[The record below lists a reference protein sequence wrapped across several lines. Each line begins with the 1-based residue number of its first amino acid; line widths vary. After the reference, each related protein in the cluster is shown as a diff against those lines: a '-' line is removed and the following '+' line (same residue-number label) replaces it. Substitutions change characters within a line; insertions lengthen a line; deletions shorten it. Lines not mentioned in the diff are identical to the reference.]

1 MSAGPQNERTITGVY
16 EDGRVR
22 LTEPVGWAE
31 GTRLALRV
39 ERAETPEPERGEVSA
54 PEIGRVVVAGFGPPG
69 RWVGEALERHHIPFA
84 VIDLNPGTIDRQ
96 RKLGRE
102 AIKGS
107 ATDPAVLEAA
117 GIAEASILLLTIPDE
132 KAVIEA
138 TRVARQLNPNLYIV
152 ARTTHTSAGLAAR
165 QAGADEVIKAEQA
178 VARRFY
184 EHVVHKIEEGTA

>member
-1 MSAGPQNERTITGVY
+1 MSTGPQHERTITGVY

-39 ERAETPEPERGEVSA
+39 ERAERPEPGRGEVSGR
-54 PEIGRVVVAGFGPPG
+54 EIGRVVVAGFGPPG
-69 RWVGEALERHHIPFA
+69 RWVGEALERHHIQFA
-84 VIDLNPGTIDRQ
+84 LIDLNPGTIARQ
-96 RKLGRE
+96 RELGRE
-102 AIKGS
+102 AIQGS
-107 ATDPAVLEAA
+107 VTDPAVLKAA
-117 GIAEASILLLTIPDE
+117 GIAGASILLLTIPDE
-132 KAVIEA
+132 QAVIEA
-138 TRVARQLNPNLYIV
+138 TRVARQFNPDLHIV

-184 EHVVHKIEEGTA
+184 EHVISKIEEGT